1 MVLIFY
7 FKINYLYKKLIYTM
21 VDSEKDIKKIV
32 KDELDKFISDRFSKE
47 LKKEIGDQNS
57 ISRKEIVNIIKQ
69 ALTTMNRVLWLRK
82 EQWINDIK

>member
-1 MVLIFY
+1 
-7 FKINYLYKKLIYTM
+7 M